1 MTMSLEKIQRLKAE
15 RRAIILA
22 HNYQPAEIQAL
33 ADFNGD
39 SLELARK
46 SAEIDAEVVVF
57 CGVHFMA
64 ETAAIL
70 NPGKK
75 ILIPDA
81 TAGCPMADMAD
92 ATALRAEKQR
102 HPGAKVVCYVN
113 STAGV
118 KAESDICCT
127 SANAVSVVR
136 SLGDVP
142 VLFVPDK
149 NLGQWVGE
157 QLGRELVLWPGFC
170 PVHERIRVADVMA
183 AKAAHPGAEVLAH
196 PECPKGIRDTATRV
210 LSTGQ
215 MCHYARAAAAR
226 EFVVVTEAGIL
237 HRLRAENPG
246 KVFHTLGAAP
256 CCRDMKKC
264 GLENVLRALETL
276 APEVRVE
283 PAAALRAKR
292 AIDAMLAVG

>member
-1 MTMSLEKIQRLKAE
+1 MTMLEKIQRLKAE

-22 HNYQPAEIQAL
+22 HNYQPDEIQAL

-46 SAEIDAEVVVF
+46 SAELDAEVVVF

-70 NPGKK
+70 NPEKK
-75 ILIPDA
+75 ILLPDPR
-81 TAGCPMADMAD
+81 AGCPMADMVTAE
-92 ATALRAEKQR
+92 ALRTEKQK
-102 HPGAKVVCYVN
+102 HPGTKVVCYVN
-113 STAGV
+113 STAEV

-149 NLGQWVGE
+149 NLGQWVGG
-157 QLGRELVLWPGFC
+157 QLGRELILWPGYC
-170 PVHERIRVADVMA
+170 PTHQRIRLAELLA
-183 AKAAHPGAEVLAH
+183 AKAAYPSAEILAH
-196 PECPKGIRDTATRV
+196 PECAKDVRDAATHV

-215 MCHYARAAAAR
+215 MCRHARASSAN
-226 EFVVVTEAGIL
+226 EFIIVTEAGIFY
-237 HRLRAENPG
+237 RLRTENPG
-246 KVFHTLGAAP
+246 KFFHAVGKGAWCP
-256 CCRDMKKC
+256 NMKKC
-264 GLENVLRALETL
+264 TLEKVLWCLEDL
-276 APEVRVE
+276 APEVRVD
-283 PAAALRAKR
+283 PAIALPAKR
-292 AIDAMLAVG
+292 AIDAMLAVV

>member
-1 MTMSLEKIQRLKAE
+1 MLLEKIQRLKAE
-15 RRAIILA
+15 RNAIILA
-22 HNYQPAEIQAL
+22 HNYQPDEIQSL

-46 SAEIDAEVVVF
+46 SAELDAAVVVF

-70 NPGKK
+70 NPAKK
-75 ILIPDA
+75 ILIPDPH
-81 TAGCPMADMAD
+81 AGCPMAEMVTAE
-92 ATALRAEKQR
+92 ALRAEKAK
-102 HPGAKVVCYVN
+102 HPGARVVCYVN
-113 STAGV
+113 STAEV

-149 NLGQWVGE
+149 NLGAWVGE
-157 QLGRELVLWPGFC
+157 QLGRDLILWPGYC
-170 PVHERIRVADVMA
+170 PTPQRIRIADVLA
-183 AKAAHPGAEVLAH
+183 AQAAHPAAETLTH
-196 PECPKGIRDTATRV
+196 PECPKDIRDAATHV

-215 MCHYARAAAAR
+215 MCRHARAAAAN
-226 EFVVVTEAGIL
+226 EFIIVTEAGIF
-237 HRLRAENPG
+237 HRLRTENPA
-246 KVFHTLGAAP
+246 KIFHATGQGAWCP
-256 CCRDMKKC
+256 NMKKC
-264 GLENVLRALETL
+264 TLEKVLWCLEDL

-283 PAAALRAKR
+283 PAVAAQAKR